1 MTFAALLTKELRLRL
16 RRERSVWVIITY
28 LVVMGLLGF
37 GFLAQ
42 SSAFNGNQNYLLSQ
56 IGAQLYDLLAVV
68 QLFLVVFIAP
78 AFTATSINGEKERQ
92 TYDMLICS
100 RLSSFSL
107 LAGKLVAGL
116 ASTFLLIA
124 ASLPLF
130 SLVFFFGGVSPSQVL
145 NAIFVF
151 VFTAIPIG
159 AFGLLCSTFVRRPT
173 VSTAITYMGCVLWML
188 GPWVALLLLRGPS
201 LFGLGSGS
209 VPHLLGWNPI
219 AALVSTLPGGNAIG
233 TYPLGNKSIQLW
245 IFYSLL
251 SIVMTIVFFL
261 LSMWF
266 VKPNPVG
273 RLKFVLGSMKGRT
286 NPPSEDDDSEADND
300 EDAAED
306 VVSA

>member
-16 RRERSVWVIITY
+16 RRERSVWVIIVY

-37 GFLAQ
+37 GYLAQ
-42 SSAFNGNQNYLLSQ
+42 ASAFNGNSNYLLSQ
-56 IGAQLYDLLAVV
+56 IGGQLYDLLAVV
-68 QLFLVVFIAP
+68 QLFLIVFIAP

-92 TYDMLICS
+92 TFDMLICS

-116 ASTFLLIA
+116 ANTFLLIA

-130 SLVFFFGGVSPSQVL
+130 SLVFFFGGVSPAQII
-145 NAIFVF
+145 NALLVF

-159 AFGLLCSTFVRRPT
+159 AFGLFCSTFLRRPT
-173 VSTAITYMGCVLWML
+173 VSTAITYMGCALWML
-188 GPWVALLLLRGPS
+188 GPWVTLLLLRGQF
-201 LFGLGSGS
+201 LFGIGSGP

-219 AALVSTLPGGNAIG
+219 AALVSTLPGGNVIG
-233 TYPLGNKSIQLW
+233 NYTVGGKTFQLW
-245 IFYSLL
+245 IVYSVI
-251 SIVMTIVFFL
+251 SVVMTIVFFL

-273 RLKFVLGSMKGRT
+273 RLKFVLGKFYRRSR
-286 NPPSEDDDSEADND
+286 PVSEEHT
-300 EDAAED
+300 
-306 VVSA
+306 VSA